1 MNANDF
7 VILPGSKTGVSA
19 KLKAKS
25 MRELQL
31 EKVRLELENQEMEKK
46 LQQLQLNMSRE
57 KQEREQANRY
67 HWKSGQAGVSLQP
80 QLLSQ
85 NKENVGKIS
94 SGKVK
99 LRVLKEQIQVP
110 EPAKQTPA
118 HKLVN
123 VSTTEKPRVK
133 GKACGQCEMKT
144 ALLVCLECGENY
156 CPACFARVHQKGALK
171 LHRTTPLKTKT
182 HVSVGKLEAAQNF
195 LKTIHDEHSNGWI
208 NNEQNKETSEMLED
222 TLDLPSPLQ
231 KVPTFNIEEASRV
244 PSSEIRCD
252 SQSGGSLFHG
262 TYDEEESAK
271 SFQEALN
278 QWRNGNCSQKS
289 KEERSCQVGSENSGT
304 CQVQTSPPLV
314 KKPIEIEFK
323 EDSLKYME
331 RLLIKKH
338 RRTPVDKLPD
348 SIIADELKLEKT
360 LPNETPNSWVGEDNE
375 DDEIASAHFAAEEMK
390 KYWRNVFIQEEPE
403 IDPVH
408 SEPSLKI
415 KILEDAYQEE
425 IEESTNFVVME
436 AGSDELI
443 DSSGAMS
450 KSHKTEPDIFLAQ
463 TSNIT
468 TRSPLSSSVRKEKCL
483 TFLRNK
489 CEETLRARTPFS
501 QFERAGDACGCSGAE
516 EMLPSTPLERTITK
530 EKCAKKKKSSSC
542 MSSEQTFSPLK
553 LAPAEPFAAV
563 ELPKDCKTP
572 MELNEASPLAM
583 KSSVFL
589 KVARREKPI
598 HHPYQGLEGFFTVGT
613 SCQQVMMDSF
623 PSPYIGRRFPSSNI
637 SFSGTEKWMQHL
649 SLGECSDECV
659 VQDVLKMEQSRPLSR
674 CGRQSPSPRASFSVL
689 SMGSASPKPFSA
701 NIPIKYTFCTP
712 SVLEAW
718 PKSSDSLPLSR
729 AASEISEIEGI
740 DISEL
745 DDPSWEYSIDQK
757 ALADLADEFQ
767 SNSDPLEKLNG
778 LTSGD
783 FNRQSR
789 MTYQNLLDFYNNH
802 EINNYSKGDAIRICD
817 ESHTDDEEDQ
827 RDKQEMSLSH
837 NRWKVVL
844 LTKVRSTWEASC
856 DLIYLAMVVISTIRF
871 PQQLTE

>member
-1 MNANDF
+1 MNVNDF
-7 VILPGSKTGVSA
+7 VILPGSKTGVSV

-46 LQQLQLNMSRE
+46 LQQLQSNMSRE
-57 KQEREQANRY
+57 KQEREQANKY

-85 NKENVGKIS
+85 NKENVGKVS

-99 LRVLKEQIQVP
+99 LRVLKEQIQVR

-123 VSTTEKPRVK
+123 VSTTEKPKIK
-133 GKACGQCEMKT
+133 GKPCGQCEMKA
-144 ALLVCLECGENY
+144 ALLVCLECGEDY

-171 LHRTTPLKTKT
+171 LHRTTSIKTT
-182 HVSVGKLEAAQNF
+182 TRVPIGKLEAAQNF
-195 LKTIHDEHSNGWI
+195 LKTTDTEQSNGGI
-208 NNEQNKETSEMLED
+208 NNEQNKETKDMLED
-222 TLDLPSPLQ
+222 TLHLPSPLQ
-231 KVPTFNIEEASRV
+231 KMPTCNIEEASRV
-244 PSSEIRCD
+244 PSEIRSD
-252 SQSGGSLFHG
+252 SQSGGSLFDG

-278 QWRNGNCSQKS
+278 QWRNRCCSQKS

-360 LPNETPNSWVGEDNE
+360 LPNETPDSWVGEDEE
-375 DDEIASAHFAAEEMK
+375 DEDEIASVHFAAEEMK
-390 KYWRNVFIQEEPE
+390 KYWTDVFIKEEPQ
-403 IDPVH
+403 IDLVN

-415 KILEDAYQEE
+415 KILEDAYQVET
-425 IEESTNFVVME
+425 EESTNFVVME

-463 TSNIT
+463 ASNIT
-468 TRSPLSSSVRKEKCL
+468 TRSPISSSVRSEKCL
-483 TFLRNK
+483 TFLHNK
-489 CEETLRARTPFS
+489 CEETLTARTPFS
-501 QFERAGDACGCSGAE
+501 RFERTEDACGCSGAE
-516 EMLPSTPLERTITK
+516 EMLPSTPLKRAITK
-530 EKCAKKKKSSSC
+530 EKCAKKKKRSSC

-553 LAPAEPFAAV
+553 LAPAESFAAV

-589 KVARREKPI
+589 KVAQREKPI

-623 PSPYIGRRFPSSNI
+623 PSPYIGRHSTSSNI
-637 SFSGTEKWMQHL
+637 SFSGMEKWMKHL
-649 SLGECSDECV
+649 SLSECADECV
-659 VQDVLKMEQSRPLSR
+659 VQDVLKIEQTRPLSR
-674 CGRQSPSPRASFSVL
+674 CGRQSPSPGASLSVL
-689 SMGSASPKPFSA
+689 SMGSASPRPFSA
-701 NIPIKYTFCTP
+701 NIPIKYTFCAS

-718 PKSSDSLPLSR
+718 PKSPDSLPLSR

-740 DISEL
+740 DISEH

-757 ALADLADEFQ
+757 ALADLEDELQ
-767 SNSDPLEKLNG
+767 SNSDPWEKLNG
-778 LTSGD
+778 LTSDD
-783 FNRQSR
+783 FNRHSK
-789 MTYQNLLDFYNNH
+789 MTYQNLLDFHNNH
-802 EINNYSKGDAIRICD
+802 EINNYSKGDAIRMYD

-827 RDKQEMSLSH
+827 RDKQE
-837 NRWKVVL
+837 
-844 LTKVRSTWEASC
+844 
-856 DLIYLAMVVISTIRF
+856 VIE
-871 PQQLTE
+871 LH